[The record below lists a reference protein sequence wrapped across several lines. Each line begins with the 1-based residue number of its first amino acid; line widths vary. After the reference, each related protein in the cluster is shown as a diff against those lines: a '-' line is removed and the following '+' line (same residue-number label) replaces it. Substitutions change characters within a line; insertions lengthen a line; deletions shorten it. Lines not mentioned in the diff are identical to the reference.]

1 MKYKVLVGF
10 SGVVSAPANAEI
22 DIMDEII
29 AEDLLQA
36 GYIEPIEDN
45 KPAKKKK
52 IANDGE

>member
-22 DIMDEII
+22 DIMDEIV
-29 AEDLLQA
+29 AEDLLKA

-52 IANDGE
+52 IASDGE